1 MVWTHEDTQN
11 TNKNNLT
18 TIEGNKIDKYC
29 RHSHKLHNPTISK
42 TSHTCDLNNKDHL
55 ISTISSTGSTGEI
68 HYVHRKVSETSN
80 NLLHNE
86 ETKKENVHLIQ
97 AEIHNEKSNSAV
109 KSCDY
114 QYNIQSSDN
123 SIVDDENVIIT
134 NEVLKENVDCNNF
147 DESCH
152 YNFNYKR
159 HGKNKVNMLVH
170 RHTL

>member
-18 TIEGNKIDKYC
+18 TTEGNKIDKYC
-29 RHSHKLHNPTISK
+29 RYSHKLHNLNPTASK
-42 TSHTCDLNNKDHL
+42 ACVVNNKDHL
-55 ISTISSTGSTGEI
+55 ISTISSTGSIGEI

-80 NLLHNE
+80 SHLHNG

-114 QYNIQSSDN
+114 QYNNTI
-123 SIVDDENVIIT
+123 
-134 NEVLKENVDCNNF
+134 
-147 DESCH
+147 
-152 YNFNYKR
+152 
-159 HGKNKVNMLVH
+159 
-170 RHTL
+170 